1 MPHAPEM
8 RFRVALLLS
17 LCSALAGGSP
27 LPDITLGSYGFE
39 ARLTYGFLVA
49 HRPMLRLLQEEHL
62 RSFEVSLLFPST
74 GKKEWERGFRF
85 PDRGLHLAIIDL
97 GSRKLLGTGIAVYPF
112 VDFPLFFGNDWS
124 CRLRYG
130 MGLGYVQHTFD
141 PEENYKNTAL
151 SSHLNGTIH
160 FDLHVNKCIG
170 QRGAFDAGIG
180 ITHYSNGAT
189 ALPNLGINLAA
200 AHIGYRRY
208 FGERRALHKETHDQR
223 QLRPGMTL
231 FLSGS
236 LKEIYPPLGPLYF
249 ASTLSGDYLLPLNPK
264 IDAAVGADLFY
275 DASLR
280 VRMEAS
286 EDVQQPVSTNFRP
299 SVHGGLQFNLDPLG
313 LIFNLGYYPYTRF
326 KDDGRYFHRI
336 GLRYYFDRLFVCMNL
351 KTHYARADFI
361 EWGVGWRFRSTSPK
375 P

>member
-1 MPHAPEM
+1 MEQLARNATGRYFRSAAVSALRSLKSTVESRTNTLDKELNQLPVTNTPQIERSRKNATATNTVNYWTGSNVCWLSWMPTPWM
-8 RFRVALLLS
+8 RFRIALLLS

-27 LPDITLGSYGFE
+27 LPDSTLGSYGLE

-236 LKEIYPPLGPLYF
+236 LKEIYPPLGPFVFCLDTF
-249 ASTLSGDYLLPLNPK
+249 GRLSAPTKPENRRSCWSG
-264 IDAAVGADLFY
+264 
-275 DASLR
+275 
-280 VRMEAS
+280 
-286 EDVQQPVSTNFRP
+286 PV
-299 SVHGGLQFNLDPLG
+299 L
-313 LIFNLGYYPYTRF
+313 
-326 KDDGRYFHRI
+326 
-336 GLRYYFDRLFVCMNL
+336 
-351 KTHYARADFI
+351 
-361 EWGVGWRFRSTSPK
+361 
-375 P
+375 